1 MLYCC
6 QAKRFR
12 CRLRGG
18 IRGNMKYMTFNSSCS
33 YAGLANMLEYHGVD
47 TEDRQIALD
56 MGLPFL
62 FSKEGDVYGAGP
74 MLQTAEWFHLYLKP
88 RGFRMTETSLSREA
102 AGEFLRSIPCGMLG
116 LTVDGGG
123 RHAVVYRGMAGGRY
137 EFLNNKRQHSPEPDS
152 LLLTEEELLS
162 RLSDT
167 AVVAVIERAEP
178 VPVPLEEYFQSS
190 IEVLAGLKNELF
202 AFCAKVRSMKELTE
216 ARNRLFRA
224 ILLDAVTML
233 ELLGEKRL
241 RETLLQLQRRLV
253 NILKEGKPQILQDRM
268 SMEAL
273 GEAIDGY
280 MELIREQIQAGRA

>member
-1 MLYCC
+1 
-6 QAKRFR
+6 
-12 CRLRGG
+12 
-18 IRGNMKYMTFNSSCS
+18 MKYMTFNSSCS
-33 YAGLANMLEYHGVD
+33 YAGLANMLEYHGVE

-62 FSKEGDVYGAGP
+62 FSKEGDVYSAGP

-102 AGEFLRSIPCGMLG
+102 VGEFLRSIPCGMLG
-116 LTVDGGG
+116 LAVDGGG

-137 EFLNNKRQHSPEPDS
+137 EFLNNKRQHSSEPES

-162 RLSDT
+162 GLSDT

-178 VPVPLEEYFQSS
+178 EPVALAEYFQSS

-202 AFCAKVRSMKELTE
+202 AFGAKVHSMKELTE
-216 ARNRLFRA
+216 ARNKIFRA

-253 NILKEGKPQILQDRM
+253 NILKEGKPQTLQDRM

-280 MELIREQIQAGRA
+280 AELIRGQIQAGRT